1 MVSRVTPLNPSS
13 AQVDSD
19 GRMTDR
25 FRLWSQS
32 LTNQSMIV
40 GTGSP
45 DGVIGALQTAIYMDD
60 AGTAGSILYIKRDSD
75 VLGDTT
81 KGWIL
86 V

>member
-1 MVSRVTPLNPSS
+1 MVNRVAPLNPAA
-13 AQVDSD
+13 AQVDVD

-25 FRLWSQS
+25 FRLWAQP
-32 LTNQSMIV
+32 LTNQSLIV

-45 DGVIGALQTAIYMDD
+45 EGVIGALQTAVYMDD
-60 AGTAGSILYIKRDSD
+60 AGTAGNILYIKRDSD

-81 KGWIL
+81 KGWVL